1 MKKLALSVFL
11 MAFAI
16 AAQAGDTKTTKTT
29 KIAQDKDQA
38 PCCAAKAKATA
49 DAKGTCSEST
59 KMACSGGACKDMP
72 TKQALM
78 SPKAAAEIAKR

>member
-16 AAQAGDTKTTKTT
+16 AAQAGDTKTTKT
-29 KIAQDKDQA
+29 AQEKDQA

-49 DAKGTCSEST
+49 DAKGNCSESA